1 MYINIIHHKKNSH
14 KNTTHNPNFEMY
26 MHFYHKYIPYVQVFQ
41 HLLEF
46 FKWFFSFKIIKYA
59 FKKPKNPRCDVYML
73 SKN

>member
-41 HLLEF
+41 HSLEF
-46 FKWFFSFKIIKYA
+46 LNDFLAWK
-59 FKKPKNPRCDVYML
+59 
-73 SKN
+73 